1 MARILGTTQC
11 RSQGEDKNGEERVSV
26 CEWASGG
33 SVEQEEKSNSY
44 ITKYKKRN
52 SVVKKRI

>member
-1 MARILGTTQC
+1 MARILGTTQY

-26 CEWASGG
+26 CEWVGGG
-33 SVEQEEKSNSY
+33 SVEREEKSNSY